1 MSPLSYF
8 KILLITIPIITN
20 SQSIIWENNFGEIL
34 YDQGYSIELTEDNG
48 YIIAGRKGAISE
60 SIENTPSLS
69 VDGNF
74 HIIKIQENG
83 NIEWEQSYE
92 DTTGFSY
99 AKSIK
104 KDNINGGYIIGG
116 SCLLKINDE
125 NPPEVEWF
133 NYDINSEDIIITP
146 EGNYISVGG
155 SNINCKNPN
164 NGFQIS
170 KIDNE
175 GNLIDI
181 QCFGDF
187 GNGIEKA
194 YSIDNINE
202 DNYLVIGTVNSSNCD
217 LLNPENCGHIPEPSP
232 GSDFGYH
239 GGSDIWALKIR
250 DNGNFL
256 SQVSLENGIIGKCY
270 GGTGFDQ
277 AYDIKCMN
285 SEYAIMCGYT
295 ESNGNEFYDEMI
307 TSSGGGDFWI
317 IKIDVNDGNVI
328 WQKSIGGINKD
339 HSYALDLDSQG
350 NIYITGLSF
359 SNYPGQHNSLFNEET
374 SGDLIALQLDNNGNI
389 IAGPICFGGSSIDV
403 GMDIKYIDNGLCI
416 ITGYTDSQV
425 ELLPSF
431 IDMESNGDISSNN
444 GLEDIWV
451 LKLDFNQKFSNINSF
466 GIKKEFIQITNLLG
480 QNTLNNKEIFK
491 FYKYEDG
498 EVRKYIHLNR

>member
-1 MSPLSYF
+1 MSLLSYF
-8 KILLITIPIITN
+8 KILLLIIPIITN
-20 SQSIIWENNFGEIL
+20 SQSIVWGNNFGEIL

-48 YIIAGRKGAISE
+48 YIIAGRKGSISE

-74 HIIKIQENG
+74 HVIKIKDNG
-83 NIEWEQSYE
+83 DIEWEQSYE

-99 AKSIK
+99 AKCIK

-116 SCLLKINDE
+116 SCLLKLNDE
-125 NPPEVEWF
+125 NPPEIEWF
-133 NYDINSEDIIITP
+133 NYDINSEDIIITT

-155 SNINCKNPN
+155 SNINCENPN

-202 DNYLVIGTVNSSNCD
+202 DNYLVIGTVNSSNCN
-217 LLNPENCGHIPEPSP
+217 LLTPENCGHIPEPSP

-239 GGSDIWALKIR
+239 GGSDIWVLKIR
-250 DNGNFL
+250 DNGDFL
-256 SQVSLENGIIGKCY
+256 SQISLESCNIGKCY

-277 AYDIKCMN
+277 AYDIECIN

-317 IKIDVNDGNVI
+317 IKIDVSDGNVI

-339 HSYALDLDSQG
+339 HSYSLDLDAQG

-359 SNYPGQHNSLFNEET
+359 SNYLGQHNSLFSEEN
-374 SGDLIALQLDNNGNI
+374 SGDLIVIQLDNNGNVI
-389 IAGPICFGGSSIDV
+389 KGPICFGGSSVDV
-403 GMDIKYIDNGLCI
+403 GMDIKYIGNETGI
-416 ITGYTDSQV
+416 INGYTD
-425 ELLPSF
+425 
-431 IDMESNGDISSNN
+431 
-444 GLEDIWV
+444 
-451 LKLDFNQKFSNINSF
+451 
-466 GIKKEFIQITNLLG
+466 
-480 QNTLNNKEIFK
+480 
-491 FYKYEDG
+491 
-498 EVRKYIHLNR
+498 

>member
-1 MSPLSYF
+1 MNSLSYLR
-8 KILLITIPIITN
+8 ILLLIIPIITF
-20 SQSIIWENNFGEIL
+20 SQSIIWEKNFGEIL

-69 VDGNF
+69 VDGDF
-74 HIIKIQENG
+74 HIIKITEDG

-92 DTTGFSY
+92 DTTSFSY
-99 AKSIK
+99 AKCIK
-104 KDNINGGYIIGG
+104 KDDINGGYIIGG
-116 SCLLKINDE
+116 NCLLKLNEE
-125 NPPEVEWF
+125 NPPEIEWF

-155 SNINCKNPN
+155 SNINCDNPN

-187 GNGIEKA
+187 NNGIEKA

-202 DNYLVIGTVNSSNCD
+202 DNYLVIGTVNSTNCN
-217 LLNPENCGHIPEPSP
+217 LLTPENCGHIPEPSP

-239 GGSDIWALKIR
+239 GGSDIWVLKIR

-256 SQVSLENGIIGKCY
+256 SQVSLESGNIGKCY

-277 AYDIKCMN
+277 AYDIECVN
-285 SEYAIMCGYT
+285 SEYSIMCGYT
-295 ESNGNEFYDEMI
+295 ESNGNEFYDEII

-317 IKIDVNDGNVI
+317 IKIDNSNGNVL

-339 HSYALDLDSQG
+339 HSYALDLDPQG

-359 SNYPGQHNSLFNEET
+359 SNYPGQHNSLFSEQE
-374 SGDLIALQLDNNGNI
+374 SGDLITFKLDNNGNI
-389 IAGPICFGGSSIDV
+389 IKGPICFGGSSIDV
-403 GMDIKYIDNGLCI
+403 GMDIKFIGNNTCI

-431 IDMESNGDISSNN
+431 IDMKKNGDISSNN

-451 LKLDFNQKFSNINSF
+451 LKIDFNQNFSNINSYN
-466 GIKKEFIQITNLLG
+466 IKKEPIQIINILG
-480 QNTLNNKEIFK
+480 KNTSNNKDLLKI
-491 FYKYEDG
+491 YRYEDG
-498 EVRKYIHLNR
+498 TTKKKIHLK